1 MTEEINIKNTAEKTA
16 HTGNFLLL
24 DDDKFLLDMYSMK
37 FVQEGYSV
45 QACTSGWDAIE
56 IVKGGF
62 VPDAILFDITMPE
75 CDGFQFLE
83 EIIKNH
89 LADSAVKL
97 ALTNQ
102 NTDDEKKRMLE
113 LGVDQYL
120 IKATLIPSEVVN
132 IVNTAL
138 SGRRAA

>member
-1 MTEEINIKNTAEKTA
+1 MTGETIIKKTVDKTA
-16 HTGNFLLL
+16 HTGNILLV

-45 QACTSGWDAIE
+45 QACTSGKDAID
-56 IVKGGF
+56 IVRGGF
-62 VPDAILFDITMPE
+62 APDAILFDITMPE

-83 EIIKNH
+83 EVMKNH
-89 LADSAVKL
+89 LADHAVKL

-102 NTDDEKKRMLE
+102 NADEERKRILE
-113 LGVDQYL
+113 LGADQYL
-120 IKATLIPSEVVN
+120 IKATIIPSEVVN